1 MKFTLLASA
10 FATAMVATA
19 LPSLA
24 QTPAPTLLN
33 VVHYQVKVD
42 HLQEFLEVEKQIA
55 GSYKKAA
62 PTDQFRLIY
71 RGAIANTFEF
81 DVFTPLSKFAD
92 RDGDSPYDKMTTEQE
107 RLTRTARLSQY
118 LESVQTTIDRP
129 LPDFTIQTPGAN
141 APPAYVQ
148 GVRVR
153 VKPGSADSFTAVVKT
168 DLVPALKKAG
178 VKTLLARRTVF
189 GGNPN
194 DFLFVVGFEKW
205 AELDSPF
212 SLPKI
217 MGEEAARKMGEKL
230 DQATAGMEETVWRY
244 QPDLSYYPGA
254 TATTSSH

>member
-1 MKFTLLASA
+1 MKFTLPTSA
-10 FATAMVATA
+10 FAIALVATA
-19 LPSLA
+19 IPSFG
-24 QTPAPTLLN
+24 QTAAPTLLN
-33 VVHYQVKVD
+33 VVRYQVKPD
-42 HLQEFLEVEKQIA
+42 HLQEFLDVEKQVV
-55 GSYKKAA
+55 GSYKKSA

-71 RGAIANTFEF
+71 RGAVGNTFEY
-81 DVFTPLSKFAD
+81 DVFTPLSKFAE
-92 RDGDSPYDKMTTEQE
+92 RDGDSPYDKMTTEPE

-129 LPDFTIQTPGAN
+129 LTDFSIQTPGAK
-141 APPAYVQ
+141 APPPYVQ
-148 GVRVR
+148 AVRVR
-153 VKPGSADSFTAVVKT
+153 VKPGTADSFTAVVKT

-217 MGEEAARKMGEKL
+217 MGEEAARKMEDKL

-254 TATTSSH
+254 TQTTSSR